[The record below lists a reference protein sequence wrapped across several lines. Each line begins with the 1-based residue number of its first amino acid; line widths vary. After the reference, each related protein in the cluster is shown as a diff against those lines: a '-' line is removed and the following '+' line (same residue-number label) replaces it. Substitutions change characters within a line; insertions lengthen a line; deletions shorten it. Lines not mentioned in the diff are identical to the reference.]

1 MAPAIEQSP
10 AAKPWRVRF
19 ALAVVCLG
27 SLLGPLD
34 SAVNVAFPPI
44 SAAFTIALPDI
55 RWIIVGFLIAQS
67 SLTMVFGKLGDLYG
81 HRRIFQIGLAACALA
96 HLACGFAPSYA
107 SLIGLRVVQG
117 IAVGVAMSCAPAL
130 ATLLFAPEDKRRVL
144 AIYLMAFSIGIASG
158 PIIGG
163 ALIALFGW
171 PAVFWFRTPLALLA
185 LALSF
190 TIPAMPVVRAD
201 VPRIDVIGAALL
213 VLALGAAILVVSIGA
228 HDLMNTIALAV
239 VCVASSIGLVRHEA
253 RHPDPILPVR
263 ALRQFAFARLQGAAV
278 LTQLCCFSIMLLAP
292 YWIAA
297 RPDYTPWRLG
307 LLLALFPLGSVV
319 ANACAGAM
327 ARRIATANL
336 VRAGM
341 AMCAFGLA
349 GIGSAILAGPVDGQ
363 AVLHVVAGALFVTG
377 VGLGVFQ
384 LGYAD
389 ATTSWLPLS
398 QRGVAGGLINVTRL
412 VGFVFGAALISALH
426 AWLQGRTDVTTAFG
440 WSFTL
445 LGVGLGVVTL
455 ALIRRDDGH

>member
-1 MAPAIEQSP
+1 MKRPTALP
-10 AAKPWRVRF
+10 PWRLRF

-44 SAAFTIALPDI
+44 TAAFDIALPDI

-67 SLTMVFGKLGDLYG
+67 SLTIVFGKLGDLYG

-107 SLIGLRVVQG
+107 SLIALRVVQG
-117 IAVGVAMSCAPAL
+117 MAVAVAMASAPAL
-130 ATLLFAPEDKRRVL
+130 ATLLFAPEHKRRVL

-158 PIIGG
+158 PIVGG
-163 ALIALFGW
+163 ALIAWFGW

-185 LALSF
+185 LVLSF
-190 TIPAMPVVRAD
+190 SIPVAPIARAAA
-201 VPRIDVIGAALL
+201 PRIDVFGATLL
-213 VLALGAAILVVSIGA
+213 VIALATSILVVSVGA
-228 HDLMNTIALAV
+228 HDWMITIALAL
-239 VCVASSIGLVRHEA
+239 VCASSGVALVRHEA

-278 LTQLCCFSIMLLAP
+278 LTQLCCFSIMLLGP

-297 RPDYTPWRLG
+297 RPEYTPWRLG

-319 ANACAGAM
+319 ANALAGVVAGR
-327 ARRIATANL
+327 AEVVRL
-336 VRAGM
+336 VRAGI
-341 AMCAFGLA
+341 ATCACGLA
-349 GIGSAILAGPVDGQ
+349 GMGGVILGDPIVGDVALPLVAGSLFLAG
-363 AVLHVVAGALFVTG
+363 L
-377 VGLGVFQ
+377 GLGVFQ

-389 ATTSWLPLS
+389 ATTSALPIAE
-398 QRGVAGGLINVTRL
+398 RGVAGSLINVTRL
-412 VGFVFGAALISALH
+412 IGFVFGAALISALYQ
-426 AWLQGRTDVTTAFG
+426 WLQALTDATAAFG

-445 LGVGLGVVTL
+445 LAAALGAMVWVVP
-455 ALIRRDDGH
+455 RHDRSR